1 MKRRRGVGGVNVNLG
16 GKVNLGE
23 VQARCEGTWQSP
35 QMSSPQSAGQPR
47 LTASS
52 PACVISLFPSR

>member
-23 VQARCEGTWQSP
+23 VQARCVGDLAE
-35 QMSSPQSAGQPR
+35 
-47 LTASS
+47 
-52 PACVISLFPSR
+52 PADVEPAERGAAAADGLEPGLRHLLVSE